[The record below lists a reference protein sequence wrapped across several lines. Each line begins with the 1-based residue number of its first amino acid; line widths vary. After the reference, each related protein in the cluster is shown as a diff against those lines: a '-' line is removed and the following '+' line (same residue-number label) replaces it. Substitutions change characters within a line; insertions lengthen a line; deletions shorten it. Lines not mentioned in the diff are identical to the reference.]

1 MTGSDVLVL
10 ILVFAAGV
18 LLGLIF
24 FGGLWWTILRGVES
38 PRPALWFFGG
48 FLLRMVFLL
57 AAFYYLSG
65 GNWIR
70 LILLG
75 AGILLARSLVLRWT
89 KFSGKKSPPE
99 QEVFHASQ
107 P

>member
-1 MTGSDVLVL
+1 MTGPDVLML
-10 ILVFAAGV
+10 FLVFTAGV
-18 LLGLIF
+18 LLGVVF
-24 FGGLWWTILRGVES
+24 FGGLWWTILRGVAS
-38 PRPALWFFGG
+38 PRPALWFFCG
-48 FLLRMVFLL
+48 FLVRMAFLL
-57 AAFYYLSG
+57 TAFYYLSG

-75 AGILLARSLVLRWT
+75 AGVLIGRGLVLRWT
-89 KFSGKKSPPE
+89 KSTGKKSSPE

>member
-1 MTGSDVLVL
+1 MTGSDVLML

-75 AGILLARSLVLRWT
+75 AGVLLSRGLVLRWT
-89 KFSGKKSPPE
+89 KSTGKKSSPE
-99 QEVFHASQ
+99 KEVFHASQ

>member
-1 MTGSDVLVL
+1 MTGSDILML

-18 LLGLIF
+18 TLGVIF
-24 FGGLWWTILRGVES
+24 FGGLWWTILRGVAS

-48 FLLRMVFLL
+48 FVLRMAFLL
-57 AAFYYLSG
+57 IAFYYLSG
-65 GNWIR
+65 GTWIR
-70 LILLG
+70 LVLLG
-75 AGILLARSLVLRWT
+75 AGVLLGRAIVLRWT
-89 KFSGKKSPPE
+89 KSAGKKKSPE